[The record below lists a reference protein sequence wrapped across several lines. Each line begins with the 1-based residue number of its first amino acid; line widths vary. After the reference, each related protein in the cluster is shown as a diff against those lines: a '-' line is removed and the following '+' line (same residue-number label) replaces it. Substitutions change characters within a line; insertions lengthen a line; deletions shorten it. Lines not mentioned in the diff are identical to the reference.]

1 MMTWIPG
8 IARKKVSMLRKAFQ
22 NQCDDILGFAQV
34 LDDKLA
40 AIAPSIPSFI
50 HSGKTIALQQKF
62 ARRVEAI
69 ANNHFR
75 KLLQP
80 DTAGFDPLTTWY
92 ILVWDAF
99 RARDGND
106 LFMRAWESRP

>member
-1 MMTWIPG
+1 M
-8 IARKKVSMLRKAFQ
+8 
-22 NQCDDILGFAQV
+22 
-34 LDDKLA
+34 
-40 AIAPSIPSFI
+40 IAPSTPSFI
-50 HSGKTIALQQKF
+50 HSGKAISLQQKF

-75 KLLQP
+75 KLLQTN
-80 DTAGFDPLTTWY
+80 TAGFDPLTTWN
-92 ILVWDAF
+92 IPAWDTF